1 MGPRQG
7 DTELPFVWI
16 QQKISHF
23 LAISNLKTNTD
34 TLRYAKFFL
43 PQRISWKNWSGNARP

>member
-1 MGPRQG
+1 VDPRQG

-23 LAISNLKTNTD
+23 LAISDLKKHID
-34 TLRYAKFFL
+34 TFRCAKFFL
-43 PQRISWKNWSGNARP
+43 PQRLSWKNWFGNARP